1 MAGKA
6 PGKQHLK
13 RLRSTHRKMSF
24 AAFERMRWR
33 LGWKHEYYDGRAH
46 IKPASLTV
54 TLRLDLAPR
63 PRPKFRGIRPLHR
76 SDEAAL
82 EEPFLAA
89 FARAPDYANYPPE
102 RYRRMAAEYLGRF
115 FGTIRGEWSAVSRV
129 AEANGKIIGGALVKA
144 RPSGPLLD
152 CLFVCPDFAG
162 RGLATAL
169 VTRVVNS
176 LLKRG
181 DTRLTS
187 YVLLANERSLAWHRR
202 FGFAEV
208 PNLWIA
214 SYRWRFYAYEAERHR
229 KLGTLSADDLAK
241 LVTAADFWR
250 AEADRLEAMKKRDF
264 DSAHPDCD

>member
-6 PGKQHLK
+6 PDKQRIK
-13 RLRSTHRKMSF
+13 RLRSIHRKMSF

-46 IKPASLTV
+46 IKPASMAV
-54 TLRLDLAPR
+54 TFRIDLAPR
-63 PRPKFRGIRPLHR
+63 PRPRFRGIRPLRR
-76 SDEAAL
+76 SDAAAL
-82 EEPFLAA
+82 EIPFLAA
-89 FARAPDYANYPPE
+89 FAQAPEYANYPAD
-102 RYRRMAAEYLGRF
+102 RYRRTAAEYLGRF

-129 AEANGKIIGGALVKA
+129 VEVNGKIIGGALVKA

-176 LLKRG
+176 LLERG

-202 FGFAEV
+202 FGFDEV
-208 PNLWIA
+208 PSLWVA
-214 SYRWRFYAYEAERHR
+214 AYRWRFYAYEAARHR
-229 KLGTLSADDLAK
+229 KLGTLSAADLAE
-241 LVTAADFWR
+241 LVKAADLWR
-250 AEADRLEAMKKRDF
+250 AEAERLEEMKKQGFESVYPDF
-264 DSAHPDCD
+264 D